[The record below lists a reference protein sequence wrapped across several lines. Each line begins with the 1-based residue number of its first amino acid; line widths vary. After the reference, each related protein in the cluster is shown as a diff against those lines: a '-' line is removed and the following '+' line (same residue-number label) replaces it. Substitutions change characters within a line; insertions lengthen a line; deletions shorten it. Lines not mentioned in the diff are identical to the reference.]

1 MEIELKNISY
11 EYRLAD
17 RIQPALQDVSLR
29 IQSQEFVAIVGPSG
43 CGKSTLLNL
52 VGGFLAPSR
61 GSVLVGGKK
70 VHGPGADRILIF
82 QKSSLFP
89 FYSAAQNIEFGLK
102 LRGVPEKL
110 RQIESRRVLEAIN
123 LSDFANAYPK
133 ELSEGMKKLVEVARA
148 LVLSTPVIL
157 FDESLGSVDALK
169 RYRMQQL
176 IQDIYLHNRPTVLW
190 VTHDLEE
197 AVLLAD
203 RVVVMSHRP
212 GRIDSVKD
220 VALPRPRTEAM
231 RTSSELQA
239 IRREIFDCL
248 VSEGALSEVVQ

>member
-1 MEIELKNISY
+1 MEIELQHVSF
-11 EYRLAD
+11 EYRTERRSALAD
-17 RIQPALQDVSLR
+17 ISLR
-29 IQSQEFVAIVGPSG
+29 IGSHEFVAIVGPSG

-52 VGGFLAPSR
+52 IGGFLQPTS
-61 GSVLVGGKK
+61 GTVLAGGKL
-70 VHGPGADRILIF
+70 VAGPGADRITIF
-82 QKSSLFP
+82 QKSALFP

-102 LRGVPEKL
+102 LRGVSKRQ

-123 LSDFANAYPK
+123 LLDFANAYPK

-157 FDESLGSVDALK
+157 FDESLSGVDALK

-176 IQDIYLHNRPTVLW
+176 IQDIYLRNRPTVIW

-212 GRIDSVKD
+212 GRIDSVRD
-220 VALPRPRTEAM
+220 VTLPRPRTEAM

-248 VSEGALSEVVQ
+248 VSEGALSEVAQ